1 MEEDKKIWEGL
12 KSILNAYNDEY
23 YNKGNSPIS
32 DKEYDDMKKELEE
45 MEKRN
50 PSLQDKDSPTKNVGA
65 KPTSSFKKVAHEI
78 PMLSLQNSYD
88 FEDISFFDK
97 RLKKE
102 VGEKDY
108 SLVLETKLD
117 GISISLIYN
126 NGKLVRG
133 LTRGN
138 GKVGEDIT
146 ENVKMCDGVPLSIKT
161 KKYIEIRGEMIILK
175 EVFEKV
181 NNERIRK
188 GETPYANPRNLV
200 SGTMRLLDSK
210 EVKERPSVFYAYQ
223 LANYKDFPKL
233 KTHFESIDFL
243 EELGFI
249 TTGIFE
255 VFDGRNKLKN
265 IHKEI
270 LSWEQDRALLPYE
283 IDGMVIKVNEY
294 ELYDTVGKTMTFPK
308 WAIAYKFETEK
319 IYTRIENVTFQVGK
333 TGLITPVA
341 ELEEVL
347 LAGTKV
353 SRATLHNFDEIAKKD
368 IRIGDLVQI
377 EKAAEIIPHIL
388 EVNYKART
396 GTEKEIKK
404 PTKCPY
410 CNCKVEK
417 VGNVGI
423 RCINEMCSERIKQFV
438 KFFVSKECMNIDGIG
453 EALIGILVHMKLV
466 HSPLDLYYL
475 KESKDRLIGLD
486 GLGEK
491 SIKKI
496 LDNIENSRKMPFS
509 SVITS
514 LGIPNVGKHY
524 ANILSE
530 HFKNIENIKF
540 ASQEDLEK
548 VKGIGSIVA
557 KSIVEWFKDETNQY
571 YLELMICEGFKMEID
586 NSFIPD
592 NPMKDKVFLFTGK
605 FVLDTRDNYKKIII
619 KNGGK
624 VSGSF
629 SKKVNYLIYGFDAGS
644 KMKKAIENDIQVMDE
659 KRFRNIFLSKIN
671 NKEEKE

>member
-1 MEEDKKIWEGL
+1 MTEDKKIWEGL
-12 KSILNAYNDEY
+12 KSVFDAYNDEY

-32 DKEYDDMKKELEE
+32 DKKYDEMKKELEDL
-45 MEKRN
+45 EKRN
-50 PSLQDKDSPTKNVGA
+50 PDFNIKDSPTQKVGA
-65 KPTSSFKKVAHEI
+65 NPTSTFKKVNHDI

-88 FEDISFFDK
+88 FDDISFFDK
-97 RLKKE
+97 RIKKE
-102 VGEKDY
+102 IGDKDY

-117 GISISLIYN
+117 GVSISLIYN
-126 NGKLVRG
+126 NGKLQKG

-146 ENVKMCDGVPLSIKT
+146 ENVKMCQGVPLNIKC
-161 KKYIEIRGEMIILK
+161 KKYLEVRGEMVILK
-175 EVFEKV
+175 NTF
-181 NNERIRK
+181 NEINENEIRNGSK
-188 GETPYANPRNLV
+188 PFANPRNLV

-210 EVKERPSVFYAYQ
+210 IVKERQPIFYAYQ
-223 LANYKDFPKL
+223 LANYKDFPKI

-249 TTGIFE
+249 TTSLFM
-255 VFDGRNKLKN
+255 VYDGRNKLKK
-265 IHKEI
+265 IHTEI
-270 LSWEQDRALLPYE
+270 KSWEEDRSLLPYE
-283 IDGMVIKVNEY
+283 IDGMVIKINEFS
-294 ELYDTVGKTMTFPK
+294 LYDTVGKTETFPK

-319 IYTRIENVTFQVGK
+319 IFTRIENVTFQVGK

-341 ELEEVL
+341 ELEPVL

-353 SRATLHNFDEIAKKD
+353 SRATLHNFDEIKKKD

-388 EVNYKART
+388 EINYKART
-396 GTEKEIKK
+396 GIEEEIKV
-404 PTKCPY
+404 PVKCPY

-423 RCINEMCSERIKQFV
+423 RCINQMCGERVKQFI
-438 KFFVSKECMNIDGIG
+438 KFFVSKEAMNIDGIG
-453 EALIGILVHMKLV
+453 ESLISILVHKKLL

-475 KESKDRLIGLD
+475 KNSKDQLIGLD

-496 LDNIENSRKMPFS
+496 LSNIEKSRKMPFIN
-509 SVITS
+509 VLTS

-524 ANILSE
+524 ASLLAEN
-530 HFKNIENIKF
+530 FKNIENIKF
-540 ASQEDLEK
+540 ANTEDLEK
-548 VKGIGSIVA
+548 IKGIGSTVA
-557 KSIVEWFKDETNQY
+557 KSIFEWFNDETNLY
-571 YLELMICEGFKMEID
+571 YLETLILEGLKMEID

-605 FVLDTRDNYKKIII
+605 FVYDTRENYKAIILEH
-619 KNGGK
+619 GGK

-629 SKKVNYLIYGFDAGS
+629 SKNTDYLIYGFDAGS
-644 KMKKAIENDIQVMDE
+644 KLKKAIASGIQVMDE
-659 KRFRNIFLSKIN
+659 PRFRNIFLKDII
-671 NKEEKE
+671 NKEK

>member
-1 MEEDKKIWEGL
+1 MTEDKKIWEGL
-12 KSILNAYNDEY
+12 KSVFDAYNDEY

-32 DKEYDDMKKELEE
+32 DKKYDEMKKELEDL
-45 MEKRN
+45 EKRN
-50 PSLQDKDSPTKNVGA
+50 PDFNIKDSPTQKVGA
-65 KPTSSFKKVAHEI
+65 NPTSTFKKVNHDI

-88 FEDISFFDK
+88 FDDISFFDK
-97 RLKKE
+97 RIKKE
-102 VGEKDY
+102 IGDKDY

-117 GISISLIYN
+117 GVSISLIYN
-126 NGKLVRG
+126 NGKLQKG

-146 ENVKMCDGVPLSIKT
+146 ENVKMCQGVPLNIKC
-161 KKYIEIRGEMIILK
+161 KKYLEVRGEMVILK
-175 EVFEKV
+175 NTF
-181 NNERIRK
+181 NEINENEIRNGSK
-188 GETPYANPRNLV
+188 PFANPRNLV

-210 EVKERPSVFYAYQ
+210 IVKERQPIFYAYQ
-223 LANYKDFPKL
+223 LANYKDFPKI

-249 TTGIFE
+249 TTSLFM
-255 VFDGRNKLKN
+255 VYDGRNKLKK
-265 IHKEI
+265 IHSEI
-270 LSWEQDRALLPYE
+270 KSWEEDRSLLPYE
-283 IDGMVIKVNEY
+283 IDGMVIKINEFS
-294 ELYDTVGKTMTFPK
+294 LYDTVGKTETFPK

-319 IYTRIENVTFQVGK
+319 IFTRIENVTFQVGK

-341 ELEEVL
+341 ELEPVL

-353 SRATLHNFDEIAKKD
+353 SRATLHNFDEIKKKD

-388 EVNYKART
+388 EINYKART
-396 GTEKEIKK
+396 GIEEEIKV
-404 PTKCPY
+404 PVKCPY

-423 RCINEMCSERIKQFV
+423 RCINQMCGERVKQFI
-438 KFFVSKECMNIDGIG
+438 KFFVSKEAMNIDGIG
-453 EALIGILVHMKLV
+453 ESLISILVHKKLL

-475 KESKDRLIGLD
+475 KNSKDQLIGLD

-496 LDNIENSRKMPFS
+496 LSNIEKSRKMPFIN
-509 SVITS
+509 VLTS

-524 ANILSE
+524 ASLLAEN
-530 HFKNIENIKF
+530 FKNIENIKF
-540 ASQEDLEK
+540 ANTEDLEK
-548 VKGIGSIVA
+548 IKGIGSTVA
-557 KSIVEWFKDETNQY
+557 KSIFEWFNDETNLY
-571 YLELMICEGFKMEID
+571 YLETLILEGLKMEID

-605 FVLDTRDNYKKIII
+605 FVYDTRENYKAIILEH
-619 KNGGK
+619 GGK

-629 SKKVNYLIYGFDAGS
+629 SKNTDYLIYGFDAGS
-644 KMKKAIENDIQVMDE
+644 KLKKAIASGIQVMDE
-659 KRFRNIFLSKIN
+659 PRFRNIFLKDII
-671 NKEEKE
+671 NKEK